1 MSGIHV
7 NRWLEQGHQVLRL
20 LGTFDGEGAAQLLSQ
35 LSLEQERDV
44 VIDVALVRGLDEVG
58 VATLARLAGSSGD
71 RRITLRGLTRH
82 QHRILRHL
90 GAALAALG
98 TGSVP

>member
-1 MSGIHV
+1 MSGIQV
-7 NRWLEQGHQVLRL
+7 DRWFEQGRQVLRL
-20 LGTFDGEGAAQLLSQ
+20 LGTFDGEAADHLLAQ
-35 LSLEQERDV
+35 LSLEQERSI

-58 VATLARLAGSSGD
+58 VATLARLAESGD
-71 RRITLRGLTRH
+71 ERRITLRGLTRH

-98 TGSVP
+98 TGSVL

>member
-7 NRWLEQGHQVLRL
+7 SRWLEQGRQVLRL
-20 LGTFDGEGAAQLLSQ
+20 LGTFDGEAAAELLEQ
-35 LSLEQERDV
+35 VCLAQERDI

-58 VATLARLAGSSGD
+58 VATLARLAGSRDD
-71 RRITLRGLTRH
+71 RRITLRGLSRH

-90 GAALAALG
+90 GTALAALG
-98 TGSVP
+98 TGSVA